1 MSLRAKNI
9 FRLSVAAFFAFL
21 LFTSVLPQYAYGL
34 TLSPDS
40 SSEESSQEDG
50 TGDTSSTSSGTTSS
64 ATKNANNEKLDD
76 LKDEYE
82 QLEKELKEIEQ
93 NIKSINNEKTQTI
106 AAQNSISR
114 QIDISTEQLK
124 ILEEK
129 ITLINAEIEQKEE
142 EISAKQADIDQN
154 YDLFKVRVRAL
165 YMTDTSSVMNII
177 FGAQSF
183 SDFLERSEYIKR
195 VTDHDDALIDQ
206 LKTDKTAIEAA
217 KAEVDAAKAE
227 LEQSKADEAQKK
239 TELDGQL
246 SKVSAEVALLKK
258 TEAEFYANK
267 AEKEKDMKE
276 TQAEL
281 DRIYASMKSIGEYVG
296 GEFTWPLPG
305 FSSISSYYGWRF
317 NGADFHTGIDITG
330 SGVYGHSIVAA
341 NKGKVSFVQ
350 TSYTPG
356 KGYGMY
362 VIIDHGGGR
371 TTLYGHMSAINV
383 SLDQWVEKGDKIG
396 EVGST
401 GNSTGPH
408 LHFEIRIDGK
418 HTNPMNYF
426 QKT

>member
-1 MSLRAKNI
+1 MRLRAKNI
-9 FRLSVAAFFAFL
+9 FRLSVAVFSAFL

-34 TLSPDS
+34 TLSPNT
-40 SSEESSQEDG
+40 SSEEDSQEDD
-50 TGDTSSTSSGTTSS
+50 DTSSTSSGTTSS
-64 ATKNANNEKLDD
+64 STKNSNTEQLNN

-106 AAQNSISR
+106 AEQNSISR
-114 QIDISTEQLK
+114 KIDISTEQLK

-129 ITLINAEIEQKEE
+129 ITLINEEIKKKEE
-142 EISAKQADIDQN
+142 EISAKQSDIDQN

-165 YMTDTSSVMNII
+165 YMTDTSSVINII

-206 LKTDKTAIEAA
+206 LKTDKADIEAA

-227 LEQSKADEAQKK
+227 LEQSQADEAQKK
-239 TELDGQL
+239 KELDGQL
-246 SKVSAEVALLKK
+246 SKVSAEVALLKQ
-258 TEAEFYANK
+258 TEAEFYAHK
-267 AEKEKDMKE
+267 AEKEQDMKE

-281 DRIYASMKSIGEYVG
+281 DRIYAQMESIGEYVG
-296 GEFTWPLPG
+296 GEFTWPVPG

-356 KGYGMY
+356 KGYGKY

-383 SLDQWVEKGDKIG
+383 SLDQWVDKGEKIG

-426 QKT
+426 QKS